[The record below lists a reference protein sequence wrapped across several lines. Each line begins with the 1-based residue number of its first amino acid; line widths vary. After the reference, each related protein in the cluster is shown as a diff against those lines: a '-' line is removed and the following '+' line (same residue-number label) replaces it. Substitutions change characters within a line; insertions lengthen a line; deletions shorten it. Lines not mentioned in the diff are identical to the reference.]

1 MVAAANNCC
10 KVIRLL
16 LKLGASINMQD
27 NLGQTKCIPFVHHIE
42 FAILMHPI
50 EFAILMHHIEFA
62 ILMQQILLQL
72 LL

>member
-16 LKLGASINMQD
+16 LKFGASINMQD
-27 NLGQTKCIPFVHHIE
+27 NLGQTKCIPSVHHIE

-50 EFAILMHHIEFA
+50 EFPILMHHIEFA

>member
-27 NLGQTKCIPFVHHIE
+27 NLGQTKCIPFLHH
-42 FAILMHPI
+42 I